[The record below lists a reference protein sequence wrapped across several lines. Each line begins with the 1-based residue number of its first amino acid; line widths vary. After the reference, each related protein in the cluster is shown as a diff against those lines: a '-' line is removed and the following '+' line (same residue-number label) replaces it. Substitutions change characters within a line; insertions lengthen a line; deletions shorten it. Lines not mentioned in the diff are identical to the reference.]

1 MKKSKLDRFFKIII
15 CIVISFTFWTLNKL
29 SKKTKNNISLKLNI
43 VDLPENLALDSISY
57 KQINVKLSGKG
68 TQKSKKKE
76 ININGKNILNGILP
90 INKNE
95 VESQLESHLNIIDIY
110 PDTVLVFTSKKELK
124 KVPVK
129 HNILVDL
136 NKNHWLKN
144 EIKIEPD
151 SLVIKG
157 NKRDLNKVKFLE
169 TEQLKLLN
177 IDEKKTGTIY
187 LKENLFFSKKM
198 ELSYNID
205 VEKYTEGKIKIKI
218 ETKNFPSNKEVL
230 LFPDHLQLRYLV
242 SEENYN
248 KIKEE
253 DFKIICD
260 FENVDIKTKE
270 CFISIIKK
278 PKNIQITEFNKK
290 IKFLI
295 Q

>member
-15 CIVISFTFWTLNKL
+15 CIVISFTFWSLNKL

-43 VDLPENLALDSISY
+43 VDLPENLSLDSISY
-57 KQINVKLSGKG
+57 KQINVKLAGRG

-76 ININGKNILNGILP
+76 INITGKNILNGILP

-110 PDTVLVFTSKKELK
+110 PDTIFVYTSKKELK

-129 HNILVDL
+129 HNILVNL
-136 NKNHWLKN
+136 NKNYWLKN

-157 NKRDLNKVKFLE
+157 NKRDLNKINFLE
-169 TEQLKLLN
+169 TEELKLLN
-177 IDEKKTGTIY
+177 VDNKKTGTIY
-187 LKENLFFSKKM
+187 LKENLFFSNKT
-198 ELSYNID
+198 ELSYEID
-205 VEKYTEGKIKIKI
+205 VEKYTEGEIKIKI
-218 ETKNFPSNKEVL
+218 ETVNFPTNKEVL
-230 LFPDHLQLRYLV
+230 LFPNRLKLRYLV

-260 FENVDIKTKE
+260 LENIDIKSKE
-270 CFISIIKK
+270 CFVSIIKK
-278 PKNIQITEFNKK
+278 PKNIQIAEFNKK

>member
-29 SKKTKNNISLKLNI
+29 SKKTKNNVSLKLNI
-43 VDLPENLALDSISY
+43 VDLPENLSLDSISY
-57 KQINVKLSGKG
+57 KQINVKLSGRG
-68 TQKSKKKE
+68 TQKTKKKE
-76 ININGKNILNGILP
+76 IDINGKNILNGILP

-95 VESQLESHLNIIDIY
+95 IESQLESHLNIIDIY
-110 PDTVLVFTSKKELK
+110 PDTISVFTSKKELK

-129 HNILVDL
+129 HNILVNL
-136 NKNHWLKN
+136 NKNYWLKN
-144 EIKIEPD
+144 DIKIEPD

-157 NKRDLNKVKFLE
+157 NKRDLNKINFLE

-177 IDEKKTGTIY
+177 VDNKKTGTIY
-187 LKENLFFSKKM
+187 LKENLFFSNKT
-198 ELSYNID
+198 ELSYEID
-205 VEKYTEGKIKIKI
+205 VEKYTEGEMKIRI
-218 ETKNFPSNKEVL
+218 ETVNFPKNKEVL
-230 LFPDHLQLRYLV
+230 LFPNRIKLRYLV

-253 DFKIICD
+253 DFKVICD
-260 FENVDIKTKE
+260 FENIDIKSKE
-270 CFISIIKK
+270 CLVSIIKK
-278 PKNIQITEFNKK
+278 PKNIQITELNKK